1 LFERF
6 ESQMSLA
13 TSYGQSTTSRFHFD
27 LFFKTFGD
35 SLDFSSL
42 SRHSFL
48 HEALVANSKC
58 PKAMEIMVAYLSKLT
73 RNKPFFWKLEG
84 KGELPRSLVSPSPKQ
99 YRIKFYRKE
108 DLNDLLRLEQQLQ
121 QVVVDGD
128 RLVDD
133 CWRKTTLAACSD
145 EDDATITKLK
155 GIQRSLLISKA
166 VGEEDF
172 EQAEFSN
179 INRKLAQH
187 SIRTT
192 RDFNLYVVEVRKRII
207 TQLSTKRYF
216 NPAMNRNGFYTS
228 LPIGMQL
235 LEEEQQT
242 DDSC

>member
-1 LFERF
+1 
-6 ESQMSLA
+6 MSLA
-13 TSYGQSTTSRFHFD
+13 TSYGQSATSRFHLD
-27 LFFKTFGD
+27 LFFKTFAD

-48 HEALVANSKC
+48 HEALVANSKY
-58 PKAMEIMVAYLSKLT
+58 PKAMEIMVAYLSKLM

-84 KGELPRSLVSPSPKQ
+84 KGEVPRSLVSPSPKQ

-121 QVVVDGD
+121 QVVNGD

-133 CWRKTTLAACSD
+133 CWRRRTLAACSD
-145 EDDATITKLK
+145 EDDTTITKLK
-155 GIQRSLLISKA
+155 GIRRNLLLSKA
-166 VGEEDF
+166 VGDEDF
-172 EQAEFSN
+172 EESEFSK

-192 RDFNLYVVEVRKRII
+192 RDFNLYVIEVRKRII
-207 TQLSTKRYF
+207 TQLSTKRNF

-235 LEEEQQT
+235 LEEQQQT